1 MPVTQL
7 DVAAVAGV
15 SRKTVSNVINGYPHV
30 TPEVIARV
38 NAAIAELGY
47 TPSRAARSLR
57 TGRTGT
63 IQLIV
68 PEIDVSYFA
77 ELARWV
83 VAVAEARGLAVLVTQ
98 TLGDPASE
106 ERAIHG
112 ETAEYVD
119 GSILSPVFSDV
130 ATIMRRRAKSPMV
143 LLGEPA
149 GSGSLTHIG
158 IDNVAAARAATEHLL
173 ERGHER
179 VAFIGAQHHARAR
192 MAYMRLQGYRDALES
207 AGLPFDESLVETT
220 PGYHRVHGAEAMHRL
235 LERSQPDAVFCATDF
250 LAIGAMRTARDR
262 GLRLPDDLAVVGFDD
277 IEEGQ
282 YSAPRLTTIS
292 PDKRRIAEVAVEQL
306 VAQIGGADSGQPSEL
321 EIPFRLVV
329 RESSSGGAPASR
341 AGATASR
348 GPEASD
354 RA

>member
-7 DVAAVAGV
+7 DVAIVAGV

-30 TPEVIARV
+30 TPEVITRV

-63 IQLIV
+63 IQLII
-68 PEIDVSYFA
+68 PELDVAYFA
-77 ELARWV
+77 EMGRWV
-83 VAVAEARGLAVLVTQ
+83 VAAAEARGLAVLVTQ
-98 TLGDPASE
+98 TLGDPARE
-106 ERAIHG
+106 EQAIHG

-130 ATIMRRRAKSPMV
+130 ATILRGRAKAPIV
-143 LLGEPA
+143 LLGELA
-149 GSGSLTHIG
+149 GGGSLTHVG
-158 IDNVAAARAATEHLL
+158 IDNVAAARAATAHLL
-173 ERGHER
+173 ERGYER
-179 VAFIGAQHHARAR
+179 VAFIGAQHHTRAR
-192 MAYMRLQGYRDALES
+192 MAHMRLQGYREALEA
-207 AGLPFDESLVETT
+207 AGMPYDESLIETT
-220 PGYHRVHGAEAMHRL
+220 PGYHRPHGADAMQRL
-235 LERSQPDAVFCATDF
+235 LEHARPDAVFCATDF
-250 LAIGAMRTARDR
+250 LALGAMRTARDR

-306 VAQIGGADSGQPSEL
+306 IAQIGGANSGRPSEL

-329 RESSSGGAPASR
+329 RESSGNGAQDPR
-341 AGATASR
+341 ADAAT
-348 GPEASD
+348 
-354 RA
+354 